1 MIIKNYSDLEKVENN
16 MIVDL
21 SELSPKLALRAIDF
35 LLGLTFKNG
44 SLKKISRD
52 KYLVIINNE

>member
-21 SELSPKLALRAIDF
+21 NELSPKLALRAIDF
-35 LLGLTFKNG
+35 LLGLTFKKG
-44 SLKKISRD
+44 SLKKVERG
-52 KYLVIINNE
+52 KYLVIIGE